1 MKKVAQQYRR
11 NITEVYKIITML
23 EEKDREKIPVRVQE
37 FFRENSLEHLL
48 ESMEMNENIVEN
60 KLSLTTKKLL
70 KIIEIYINKE

>member
-23 EEKDREKIPVRVQE
+23 DEKDREKIPVRVQE
-37 FFRENSLEHLL
+37 FFRENSLGHLL
-48 ESMEMNENIVEN
+48 DSMEMNEDIVEN

-70 KIIEIYINKE
+70 KIIEMYINR